1 MAVPVSELQKIAPSN
16 IIELFQLELITAI
29 HGSNTKYYFHNGVND
44 NNNTAIL
51 FNNIQYEK
59 MPIEASGF
67 EFKSKTLPRPR
78 LRISNI
84 FGTFTTIILT
94 LPQGLEGAKV
104 TRRRT
109 LRRFIDDAN
118 FSGGDILLETGF
130 FILQED
136 NSVIDLESG
145 ANPFGSPDPTA
156 TFPDEIYFID
166 RKVSENRSLV
176 EFELAASFDL
186 DGVRLP
192 KRQVLPAD
200 FPGVG
205 SFFA

>member
-16 IIELFQLELITAI
+16 IIELFELELITAI
-29 HGSNTKYYFHNGVND
+29 HGSNTKYYFHNGVNTNG
-44 NNNTAIL
+44 NNSII
-51 FNNIQYEK
+51 FDNIQYEK
-59 MPIEASGF
+59 MPIEATGF

-136 NSVIDLESG
+136 DSVIDLESG

>member
-1 MAVPVSELQKIAPSN
+1 
-16 IIELFQLELITAI
+16 
-29 HGSNTKYYFHNGVND
+29 
-44 NNNTAIL
+44 
-51 FNNIQYEK
+51 
-59 MPIEASGF
+59 MPIEATGF

-136 NSVIDLESG
+136 DSVIDLESG

>member
-16 IIELFQLELITAI
+16 IIELFELELITAI

-59 MPIEASGF
+59 MPIEATGF

-136 NSVIDLESG
+136 DSVIDLESG

>member
-16 IIELFQLELITAI
+16 IIELFELELITVI

-59 MPIEASGF
+59 MPIEATGF

-136 NSVIDLESG
+136 DSVIDLESG

>member
-16 IIELFQLELITAI
+16 IIELFELELITAI

-59 MPIEASGF
+59 MPIEATGF

-130 FILQED
+130 FMLQED
-136 NSVIDLESG
+136 DSVIDLESG

>member
-16 IIELFQLELITAI
+16 IIELFELELITAI